1 MTVPPTYKLWWFPS
15 LDTVGAKIISPM
27 APQRFGVTFKKE
39 DLHLEF
45 LHLTSALFQS
55 ESDSYE

>member
-1 MTVPPTYKLWWFPS
+1 MTVPPIYKLWWFPS
-15 LDTVGAKIISPM
+15 LNTVGAKIISPM

-45 LHLTSALFQS
+45 LH
-55 ESDSYE
+55 